1 VLHRQLGAVYT
12 RMQNNL
18 KSTEELMVY
27 LALQN
32 GTPVADAAG
41 AAKKAPAGS
50 AAAKT
55 LAQLGTPEEVIPWE
69 VDQQKIESWFYW
81 TKNQAYHFQNGTLY
95 GKSDW
100 GTTTAAA
107 PAPKK

>member
-1 VLHRQLGAVYT
+1 
-12 RMQNNL
+12 MQNNP
-18 KSTEELMVY
+18 KSTEELMVF

-32 GTPVADAAG
+32 GKPVADAA
-41 AAKKAPAGS
+41 ALAQAAPAGS

-55 LAQLGTPEEVIPWE
+55 LASMGPPEDVIPWV

-81 TKNQAYHFQNGTLY
+81 KKNQAFHFQNGALY

-100 GTTTAAA
+100 STIAA
-107 PAPKK
+107 PSGGSGGKK

>member
-1 VLHRQLGAVYT
+1 
-12 RMQNNL
+12 MQNNL

-32 GTPVADAAG
+32 GTPVADAAA
-41 AAKKAPAGS
+41 AAKAAPAGS

-55 LAQLGTPEEVIPWE
+55 LASMGVPEQVIPWE

-81 TKNQAYHFQNGTLY
+81 SKSQAFHFQNGTLY

-100 GTTTAAA
+100 STTGSA
-107 PAPKK
+107 PSGKK